1 MLFPF
6 LQNMGLCL
14 TLLIMT
20 AVPAAAEIYTF
31 VDDKGTV
38 HFSNAP
44 NDPRF
49 NDKNKAAYLRK
60 YRKQA
65 DIREYDYFIRE
76 SAEKYAL
83 DPHLVKAVVEM
94 ESNFDS
100 YAVSHRG
107 ARGLMQLM
115 PDTAGDLQ
123 VRNSFNARQNIEG
136 GCSYLRQMLDMFDDN
151 MHLALAAYNAGPG
164 NVKRYKSIPP
174 FAETKK
180 YVRSVLQKYQRNKN
194 NKIYPDLP

>member
-1 MLFPF
+1 MVRLNFAH
-6 LQNMGLCL
+6 NIGLCL
-14 TLLIMT
+14 ALFVIT
-20 AVPAAAEIYTF
+20 ATPAAAEIYTF
-31 VDDKGTV
+31 IDAKGTV

-44 NDPRF
+44 NDARF
-49 NDKNKAAYLRK
+49 NNKNQVAYLRK

-83 DPHLVKAVVEM
+83 DPHLVKAVVEA

-115 PDTAGDLQ
+115 PATAGDLQ
-123 VRNSFNARQNIEG
+123 VKNSFNARQNIDG
-136 GCSYLRQMLDMFDDN
+136 GCRYLRRMLDMFSGN
-151 MHLALAAYNAGPG
+151 VHLALAAYNAGPS
-164 NVKRYKSIPP
+164 NVKKYKSIPP
-174 FAETKK
+174 FAETKN
-180 YVRSVLQKYQRNKN
+180 YVRSVLQKYRRYKNK
-194 NKIYPDLP
+194 KIYLN

>member
-1 MLFPF
+1 MMRLRFF
-6 LQNMGLCL
+6 FNIGLCL
-14 TLLIMT
+14 ALLLCT
-20 AVPAAAEIYTF
+20 AGSAAAEIYTF
-31 VDDKGTV
+31 IDAKGTV

-49 NDKNKAAYLRK
+49 NDKNQVTYLRK

-76 SAEKYAL
+76 SAEKYEL
-83 DPHLVKAVVEM
+83 DPHLVKAVVDA

-115 PDTAGDLQ
+115 PATAGDLE
-123 VRNSFNARQNIEG
+123 VKNSFNARQNIDG
-136 GCSYLRQMLDMFDDN
+136 GCRYLRRMLDMFEGN
-151 MHLALAAYNAGPG
+151 VHLALAAYNAGPS
-164 NVKRYKSIPP
+164 NVKKYNSIPP
-174 FAETKK
+174 FVETKK
-180 YVRSVLQKYQRNKN
+180 YVRSVLHKYNTYKT
-194 NKIYPDLP
+194 NKITFN

>member
-1 MLFPF
+1 MRPNLSR
-6 LQNMGLCL
+6 NIGLCL
-14 TLLIMT
+14 ALLVST

-31 VDDKGTV
+31 IDDKGTV

-49 NDKNKAAYLRK
+49 NDKNQVTYLRK

-76 SAEKYAL
+76 AADRYDL
-83 DPHLVKAVVEM
+83 DPHLVKAVVEA

-107 ARGLMQLM
+107 AKGLMQLM
-115 PDTAGDLQ
+115 PATAGDLQ
-123 VRNSFNARQNIEG
+123 VKNSFNARQNIEG
-136 GCSYLRQMLDMFDDN
+136 GCRYLRHLLDMFEGN
-151 MHLALAAYNAGPG
+151 IKLALAAYNAGPS
-164 NVKRYKSIPP
+164 NVKKYKSIPP
-174 FAETKK
+174 FAETRN
-180 YVRSVLQKYQRNKN
+180 YVRSVLRKYQSYKNKKTYMN
-194 NKIYPDLP
+194 